1 MPLLVTITQ
10 KARDAYV
17 VAPSGQIDS
26 NTYGILEDEL
36 DAILAKN
43 PNLIALDLAEVDYLS
58 SAGIRIILKTKKMLT
73 KNSGKMVFMH
83 LQPQIRKVFEI
94 IEALPSMRVFK
105 NIQEMDEYL
114 DRIQKKIT
122 GEISDEYD

>member
-17 VAPSGQIDS
+17 VAPSGQIDG

-73 KNSGKMVFMH
+73 KTSGKLVFMN

-122 GEISDEYD
+122 GEISDDDD

>member
-1 MPLLVTITQ
+1 MPLLVSCVQ
-10 KARDAYV
+10 KAKNAFV

-26 NTYGILEDEL
+26 NTYRILEDEL

-43 PNLIALDLAEVDYLS
+43 PSLIALDLAKVDYLS
-58 SAGIRIILKTKKMLT
+58 SAGIRIILKTKKFLT
-73 KNSGKMVFMH
+73 ANDGKLVFMH

-105 NIQEMDEYL
+105 DIDEMDEYL
-114 DRIQKKIT
+114 DRMQKKIT
-122 GEISDEYD
+122 GEISDD

>member
-1 MPLLVTITQ
+1 MPLLVTTTQ

-17 VAPSGQIDS
+17 VAPSGQIDGS
-26 NTYGILEDEL
+26 TYGILEDEL
-36 DAILAKN
+36 DAILAQN
-43 PNLIALDLAEVDYLS
+43 PTLIALDLAEVDYLS

-105 NIQEMDEYL
+105 DIQEMDEYL

-122 GEISDEYD
+122 GEISDE